1 MAYKTDGSSHR
12 NGIKNEKQQIK
23 HLQEGA
29 AHSVVTGLSEDFQV
43 IAKGGT
49 KFKEDFQIVDGDRVI
64 KVSAKRKKKMS
75 TGSYDYVNSS
85 SVMSEVTVLKKMK
98 TFCQRLRKKAQ
109 TKKGIAKR
117 TARKK
122 FNDESNRV
130 LRSLKANE
138 ISKILINH
146 VAKKNEGIRMMI
158 SDATTKTNYW
168 YEFEESQMYK
178 DIITLLDKD
187 NDYKPELV
195 FGRGKTSAKI
205 ILKNSKGKEID
216 HNLRIRLVLNN
227 GVGALLG
234 LSKSNSNSTPVI
246 KIQQDK
252 CDKMMERLQK
262 QNIVTV
268 F

>member
-23 HLQEGA
+23 YLKSGA
-29 AHSVVTGLSEDFQV
+29 AHSVVTGLSEGFQ
-43 IAKGGT
+43 IIPKGGT
-49 KFKEDFQIVDGDRVI
+49 KFKEDFQIVDGDTVI

-85 SVMSEVTVLKKMK
+85 KVMSEIDSLSEVSSFVKK
-98 TFCQRLRKKAQ
+98 L
-109 TKKGIAKR
+109 R
-117 TARKK
+117 TAGQSKSTTRRK
-122 FNDESNRV
+122 FNAESNRV
-130 LRSLKANE
+130 LDSLEPSE
-138 ISKILINH
+138 ISTILIDH

-158 SDATTKTNYW
+158 TDKTANTSYW
-168 YEFEESQMYK
+168 YKFEESQMYK
-178 DIITLLDKD
+178 DVVRLLDD
-187 NDYKPELV
+187 DYGFEPELV

-205 ILKNSKGKEID
+205 IFKNSEGEKID

-234 LSKSNSNSTPVI
+234 LSKSNKNAIATI
-246 KIQQDK
+246 KIQQDR
-252 CDKMMERLQK
+252 CDKMMARLQK

>member
-1 MAYKTDGSSHR
+1 MAYKIDGSSHR

-23 HLQEGA
+23 YLQEGA
-29 AHSVVTGLSEDFQV
+29 AHSVVPGLSEDFQV

-49 KFKEDFQIVDGDRVI
+49 KFKEDFQIVDGDTVI

-85 SVMSEVTVLKKMK
+85 SVMSEVTSLNGMVS
-98 TFCQRLRKKAQ
+98 FVIGLRKAGQ
-109 TKKGIAKR
+109 AKSTTR
-117 TARKK
+117 RK
-122 FNDESNRV
+122 FNSESNRV
-130 LRSLKANE
+130 LRSLESSE
-138 ISKILINH
+138 ISTILINH
-146 VAKKNEGIRMMI
+146 VAKKNKGIRMMI
-158 SDATTKTNYW
+158 TDKATNTNYW
-168 YEFEESQMYK
+168 YKFEESQMYK
-178 DIITLLDKD
+178 DVIRLL
-187 NDYKPELV
+187 NDDYDFEPELV
-195 FGRGKTSAKI
+195 FGRGTTSAKVI
-205 ILKNSKGKEID
+205 FKNSEGKEID

-234 LSKSNSNSTPVI
+234 LSKSNKNAIPTI

-252 CDKMMERLQK
+252 CNKMMERLQK

>member
-29 AHSVVTGLSEDFQV
+29 AHNVVLGLSEDFQV

-49 KFKEDFQIVDGDRVI
+49 KFKEDFQIVDGDTVI

-85 SVMSEVTVLKKMK
+85 SVMSEIPALKKMK
-98 TFCQRLRKKAQ
+98 TFCQSLRKKSN
-109 TKKGIAKR
+109 TKAGKNKR
-117 TARKK
+117 SVRKK
-122 FNDESNRV
+122 FNDESNRA
-130 LRSLKANE
+130 LRSLKPNH

-146 VAKKNEGIRMMI
+146 VTKKNEDMQMMI

-168 YEFEESQMYK
+168 YEFKKSQMYK
-178 DIITLLDKD
+178 DVSKLLNKGH
-187 NDYKPELV
+187 DYKPELV

-205 ILKNSKGKEID
+205 ILKNSKGDEID

-227 GVGALLG
+227 GVGALIG
-234 LSKSNSNSTPVI
+234 RSKSNSNSAPVI
-246 KIQQDK
+246 KIQQDR
-252 CDKMMERLQK
+252 CDKMMARLQK
-262 QNIVTV
+262 QNIVTI